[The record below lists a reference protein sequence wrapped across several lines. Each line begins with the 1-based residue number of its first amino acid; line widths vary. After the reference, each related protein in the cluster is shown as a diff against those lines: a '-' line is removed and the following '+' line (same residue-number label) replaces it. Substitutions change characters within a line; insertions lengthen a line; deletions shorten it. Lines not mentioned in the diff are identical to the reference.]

1 MPMQPTPM
9 PALPAAPRHVAIIM
23 DGNGRWAQMRGLPRT
38 AGHKQGAEAVRRALV
53 GAGDLGVK
61 YLTLFGFSAE
71 NWRRP
76 ESEVDALMGLL
87 RVYLRS
93 EIAEMHAKGAR
104 VRVIGDMDRFDR
116 DIVAMIRQAEE
127 LTRENE
133 RINLTVALSYGGR
146 QEIAAAAR
154 LLAREAAAGR
164 LRPEAINEALFE
176 TCLTTAGMPDPDL
189 LIRTSGEKRI
199 SNFLLW
205 QSAYAELVFTDVLW
219 PDFDRRHLEEAI
231 REFNRRERRFG
242 AFADAR

>member
-1 MPMQPTPM
+1 MQHSPPS
-9 PALPAAPRHVAIIM
+9 AAPAAVPTHVAIIM
-23 DGNGRWAQMRGLPRT
+23 DGNGRWAQTRGLPRT
-38 AGHKQGAEAVRRALV
+38 AGHKQGAEAVRRTLT
-53 GAGDLGVK
+53 GAGELGVK

-76 ESEVDALMGLL
+76 ESEVGSLMGLL

-104 VRVIGDMDRFDR
+104 VRVIGDMERFDP
-116 DIVAMIRQAEE
+116 DIVALIRQAEE
-127 LTRENE
+127 LTRANT

-154 LLAREAAAGR
+154 LLAREAAEGR
-164 LRPEAINEALFE
+164 LKPEAINEGLFE

-205 QSAYAELVFTDVLW
+205 QCAYAELVFTDVLW

-231 REFNRRERRFG
+231 REYNRRERRFG

>member
-1 MPMQPTPM
+1 MPMQPQPSAA
-9 PALPAAPRHVAIIM
+9 PPAPRHVAIIM
-23 DGNGRWAQMRGLPRT
+23 DGNGRWAQLRGLPRT
-38 AGHKQGAEAVRRALV
+38 AGHKQGAEAVRRTLT
-53 GAGDLGVK
+53 GAAELGVQ

-87 RVYLRS
+87 RVYLRG

-104 VRVIGDMDRFDR
+104 VRVIGDIERFAP
-116 DIVAMIRQAEE
+116 DIVGMIRHAEE
-127 LTRENE
+127 LTRENS

-154 LLAREAAAGR
+154 ILAREAAEGR
-164 LRPEAINEALFE
+164 LKPEAINEALFE

-189 LIRTSGEKRI
+189 LIRTSGEMRI

-205 QSAYAELVFTDVLW
+205 QSAYAELVFADVLW
-219 PDFDRRHLEEAI
+219 PDFDRKHLEEAI
-231 REFNRRERRFG
+231 REYNRRERRFG
-242 AFADAR
+242 VFADAR

>member
-1 MPMQPTPM
+1 MPMQPPPSPTP
-9 PALPAAPRHVAIIM
+9 PAAPQHVAIIM
-23 DGNGRWAQMRGLPRT
+23 DGNGRWAKMRGLPRT
-38 AGHKQGAEAVRRALV
+38 AGHKQGAEAVRRTLV
-53 GAGDLGVK
+53 GAGELGIK

-76 ESEVDALMGLL
+76 ESEVAALMGLL

-93 EIAEMHAKGAR
+93 EIAELHAKGAR
-104 VRVIGDMDRFDR
+104 VRVIGDTDRFDR

-127 LTRENE
+127 LTRGND

-154 LLAREAAAGR
+154 ILAREAAAGR
-164 LRPEAINEALFE
+164 LKPEAINEALFE

-219 PDFDRRHLEEAI
+219 PDFDRRHLEEAVS
-231 REFNRRERRFG
+231 EFNRRERRFG